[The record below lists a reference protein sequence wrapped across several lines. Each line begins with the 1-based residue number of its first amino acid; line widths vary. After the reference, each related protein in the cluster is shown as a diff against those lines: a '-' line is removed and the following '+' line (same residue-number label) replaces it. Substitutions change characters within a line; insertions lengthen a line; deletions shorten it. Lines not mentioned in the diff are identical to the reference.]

1 MRKLFTLI
9 IGTIISGSLLAGGLV
24 TNTNQSAAWV
34 RLPARNAS
42 IETDAVYYNPAGLMK
57 MNNGLHFS
65 LSNQSIWQKRK
76 VTSDYPYLNKG
87 TYIGSVKA
95 PLFPSVYAAYKMDKL
110 AIFAG
115 FNPIGGG
122 GGATYEDG
130 LPSFEM
136 SQSDLVPMLAGIPYN
151 ATAYRMDV
159 FFKGSSTFLGFQGG
173 LSYKINDFIS
183 VAAGLRYV
191 SANNTYEGYLKNVQV
206 NTASGW
212 TNASVILD
220 DISTTAAA
228 TATNLQAAIT
238 GGTLNADDP
247 VSASVRAGL
256 MSLGIDPT
264 GFTNAIAVGA
274 FNAASVKYA
283 LNSNLLE
290 DQEADVKQSG
300 WGITPFFSINISP
313 LKNLNIA
320 VKYEMATK
328 LELQNETATD
338 LLIGYTMT
346 GTPITMFPDD
356 EKLRNDMP
364 ALLTVGAELQLA
376 KLKLALGGN
385 YYFDKSADYGH
396 KIDHDIDATTPTIH
410 IPNSEIIEKNGMSIQ
425 AGFEYKL
432 SDLFLVSSGYSY
444 ANKGVNSL
452 YQSDLTY
459 GLATH
464 TFGVGAAVT
473 LTDMIR
479 INIGGSFTSYVS
491 DSKRVNHKFGAI
503 NMLPEETYKKNTMV
517 IGVGLDFSF

>member
-9 IGTIISGSLLAGGLV
+9 IGTMIAGSLLAGGLV

-42 IETDAVYYNPAGLMK
+42 TENDAVYYNPAGLMK

-65 LSNQSIWQKRK
+65 LSNQSIWQKRE
-76 VTSDYPYLNKG
+76 VVSDYPYLNNGTYKG
-87 TYIGSVKA
+87 TVKA

-110 AIFAG
+110 AFFAG

-136 SQSDLVPMLAGIPYN
+136 SQSDLVPMLAGAPFN

-159 FFKGSSTFLGFQGG
+159 FFKGTSTFFGFQGG
-173 LSYKINDFIS
+173 LAYKINDFIS

-191 SANNTYEGYLKNVQV
+191 TAKNTYEGYLKDVQV
-206 NTASGW
+206 NIASGW
-212 TNASVILD
+212 TDASVILD
-220 DISTTAAA
+220 GISANAGTS
-228 TATNLQAAIT
+228 ATNLQAAIT
-238 GGTLNADDP
+238 GGLLGANDP
-247 VSASVRAGL
+247 ISASVRAGL
-256 MSLGIDPT
+256 ISLGIDPT

-274 FNAASVKYA
+274 FNAASAKYA

-290 DQEADVKQSG
+290 DQEADVTQSG
-300 WGITPFFSINISP
+300 SGITPFFSVNISP
-313 LKNLNIA
+313 LENLNIA

-328 LELQNETATD
+328 LELENKTATD
-338 LLIGYTMT
+338 LLVGYTVT
-346 GTPITMFPDD
+346 GTPITMFPDG

-385 YYFDKSADYGH
+385 YYFDKAADYGH

-410 IPNSEIIEKNGMSIQ
+410 IANSEIMDNNGMSVQ
-425 AGFEYKL
+425 AGLEYKL
-432 SDLFLVSSGYSY
+432 SDLFLVSGGYSY

-464 TFGVGAAVT
+464 TFGIGGAVS

-479 INIGGSFTSYVS
+479 INIGGSLTSYVE
-491 DSKRVNHKFGAI
+491 DTKEVNHKLGLI
-503 NMLPEETYKKNTMV
+503 NMLPTETYKKKTMLV
-517 IGVGLDFSF
+517 GVGIDFSF

>member
-9 IGTIISGSLLAGGLV
+9 IGTMIAGSLLAGGLV

-42 IETDAVYYNPAGLMK
+42 TEIDAAYYNPAGLMK
-57 MNNGLHFS
+57 MNNGLHLS
-65 LSNQSIWQKRK
+65 LSNQSIWQTRE
-76 VTSDYPYLNKG
+76 VTSDYPYLNNGVYKG
-87 TYIGSVKA
+87 TVKA

-136 SQSDLVPMLAGIPYN
+136 SQSDLVPMLSGAPFT

-173 LSYKINDFIS
+173 LAYKINDFIS
-183 VAAGLRYV
+183 IAAGLRYV
-191 SANNTYEGYLKNVQV
+191 TAKNTYEGYLKDVQV
-206 NTASGW
+206 NIASGW
-212 TNASVILD
+212 TDASVILD
-220 DISTTAAA
+220 GISA
-228 TATNLQAAIT
+228 TASTSAANLQAAIT
-238 GGTLNADDP
+238 GGLVGADDP
-247 VSASVRAGL
+247 ISASVRAGL
-256 MSLGIDPT
+256 ISLGIDPT

-274 FNAASVKYA
+274 FTAASTKYA
-283 LNSNLLE
+283 LNANLLE
-290 DQEADVKQSG
+290 DQEADVTQTGS
-300 WGITPFFSINISP
+300 GITPFFSVNITP
-313 LKNLNIA
+313 IENLNIA

-338 LLIGYTMT
+338 LLIGYTAT
-346 GTPITMFPDD
+346 GTSITMFPNG

-364 ALLTVGAELQLA
+364 ALLTVGAELQLS

-396 KIDHDIDATTPTIH
+396 KIDHDIDGTTPTIH
-410 IPNSEIIEKNGMSIQ
+410 IDNSEIIDKNGMLVS
-425 AGFEYKL
+425 AGLEYKL
-432 SDLFLVSSGYSY
+432 SDLLLVSGGYSY
-444 ANKGVNSL
+444 ANKGVNSK

-464 TFGVGAAVT
+464 TFGIGGAVS

-479 INIGGSFTSYVS
+479 INVGASYTAYME
-491 DSKRVNHKFGAI
+491 DSKEVNHKLGAI
-503 NMLPEETYKKNTMV
+503 NMLPEETYKKKTML
-517 IGVGLDFSF
+517 IGVGVDFSF

>member
-1 MRKLFTLI
+1 
-9 IGTIISGSLLAGGLV
+9 
-24 TNTNQSAAWV
+24 
-34 RLPARNAS
+34 
-42 IETDAVYYNPAGLMK
+42 
-57 MNNGLHFS
+57 
-65 LSNQSIWQKRK
+65 
-76 VTSDYPYLNKG
+76 
-87 TYIGSVKA
+87 
-95 PLFPSVYAAYKMDKL
+95 
-110 AIFAG
+110 
-115 FNPIGGG
+115 
-122 GGATYEDG
+122 
-130 LPSFEM
+130 
-136 SQSDLVPMLAGIPYN
+136 
-151 ATAYRMDV
+151 
-159 FFKGSSTFLGFQGG
+159 
-173 LSYKINDFIS
+173 
-183 VAAGLRYV
+183 
-191 SANNTYEGYLKNVQV
+191 
-206 NTASGW
+206 
-212 TNASVILD
+212 
-220 DISTTAAA
+220 
-228 TATNLQAAIT
+228 
-238 GGTLNADDP
+238 
-247 VSASVRAGL
+247 
-256 MSLGIDPT
+256 
-264 GFTNAIAVGA
+264 VGA

-290 DQEADVKQSG
+290 DQEADVTQSG

-346 GTPITMFPDD
+346 GTPITMFPDG

-410 IPNSEIIEKNGMSIQ
+410 ISNSEIIEKNGMSIQ

-464 TFGVGAAVT
+464 TFGIGGAVT

-491 DSKRVNHKFGAI
+491 DSKRVNHKLGAI

-517 IGVGLDFSF
+517 IGVGVDFSF